1 MLVSI
6 LTMMTISMIP
16 LITGAPDPTRPDY
29 LAVIQVRQSPGVKA
43 VVDFYFTVDTLK
55 IPATNTTT
63 DFKLTCIGAQSTAR
77 LLLTEEPN
85 DFHYDMLITW
95 SNGSQSQEVEDVLL
109 LPFHRH
115 FTFAGPEGPESVS
128 LGNRRGP
135 AIDVFRAKVIKNPDA
150 QLIAMQTEEGVVLTD
165 LIRTGD
171 IEKLSGDGF
180 TIMSAPGF
188 HMGHVGYNLRP
199 DRDYLEEPIQCN
211 PDAAPFLSDVNFRHA
226 LFHLYNQ
233 EEIVSSI
240 YGYIVTP
247 VQSLVPPA
255 QGGWVNPEVPVHPYN
270 PGDPEGTT
278 VYDPET
284 GENEDACSILRY
296 GGYTYDSGLD
306 NWVHETNGP
315 VPPMQVWTPTYE
327 VAPTSAEHGARWV
340 QTCNDYGIT
349 SFSHVPREFS
359 PYMDDVEIG
368 DFDIYMVFWSLGR
381 FPDHLYTMCHSDH
394 DVEFVPG
401 DYNFPGCRDPDL
413 DDAVFT
419 IISSLDHEA
428 KMEAAHLAQ
437 MILYNE
443 SYPLAAFSYMQLYSR
458 IYFNAFNPDL
468 RGIVNSPGYGADNGW
483 TYLNLRWDIGTE
495 RYTPEGKT
503 IIEWIWGEEPE
514 LLNPCSSDTVY
525 AWDLIEKVQD
535 GLIAVNPYT
544 HEDIPWLATDWEITE
559 WPNQGPGNDETWMN
573 VTFTLR
579 EDAYWQDGNP
589 FIADDV
595 KFNWEFLKDNEIPR
609 YKGMWQF
616 LQFVETA
623 GNTVRAVMNTTSQ
636 FLIYDLAGTAALL
649 PPPVWGPL
657 DGQPLN
663 TIMEY
668 DPSNVHAPSTGPWF
682 GMGQGFPDNYLYG
695 TGAFVFEYYDPITM
709 VADLGQFPKYFLTT
723 EEIHG
728 MKVEMFHLVGD
739 VNRDG
744 YIDVFDLARVGAAY
758 GSRLKVPPDPR
769 YDAEAD
775 INSDGRVEAKDLAYV
790 AFNWGEQREYPVPA
804 VP

>member
-1 MLVSI
+1 MKTKNIMTIMLVSI

-16 LITGAPDPTRPDY
+16 LTIAPPDPTRPDY
-29 LAVIQVRQSPGVKA
+29 MAYIQVRQSPGVTA
-43 VVDFYFTVDTLK
+43 YVEYYFTVDGTQIGPLY
-55 IPATNTTT
+55 
-63 DFKLTCIGAQSTAR
+63 DLTCTGAQSTGTH
-77 LLLTEEPN
+77 LLSEKPN
-85 DFHYDMLITW
+85 DLHYDITITW
-95 SNGSQSQEVEDVLL
+95 SDTTVEQHIEDVLL
-109 LPFHRH
+109 LPFQQHWTH
-115 FTFAGPEGPESVS
+115 AGPEAVS
-128 LGNRRGP
+128 FGTRRGP

-150 QLIAMQTEEGVVLTD
+150 SLIAMQTEDGVVLTD

-171 IEKLSGDGF
+171 IEKLATDGF

-188 HMGHVGYNLRP
+188 HMGHVGYNIRP
-199 DRDYLEEPIQCN
+199 DRDYLEAPFACN
-211 PDAAPFLSDVNFRHA
+211 PDAAPFLGDVNFRHA

-240 YGYIVTP
+240 YGYIVTA

-255 QGGWVNPEVPVHPYN
+255 QGGWVNPEVPTHPYN
-270 PGDPEGTT
+270 PGDKTGTT

-284 GENEDACSILRY
+284 GENGDACSILRY
-296 GGYTYDSGLD
+296 GGYTYDVGLD

-315 VPPMQVWTPTYE
+315 VPPMAVWTPTYE

-349 SFSHVPREFS
+349 SFSHVPREFA
-359 PYMDDVEIG
+359 PYMDDVDIG

-428 KMEAAHLAQ
+428 KIAAAHEAQ
-437 MILYNE
+437 RILYDE
-443 SYPLAAFSYMQLYSR
+443 DYPLAAFSYMQLYSR

-468 RGIVNSPGYGADNGW
+468 QGIVNSPGYGADNGW
-483 TYLNLRWDIGTE
+483 TYLNLRWAEGTE
-495 RYTPEGKT
+495 RYTEEGKT
-503 IIEWIWGEEPE
+503 IVEWIWGEEPE
-514 LLNPCSSDTVY
+514 LLNPCSASTVY

-559 WPNQGPGNDETWMN
+559 VPNQGPYNNETWMD
-573 VTFTLR
+573 VSFTLR
-579 EDAYWQDGNP
+579 EDVYWQDGNP
-589 FIADDV
+589 FTAADV
-595 KFNWEFLKDNEIPR
+595 VFNWLFFKDNEVPR
-609 YKGMWQF
+609 YAGMWQ
-616 LQFVETA
+616 LLDSASFVGNVVTA
-623 GNTVRAVMNTTSQ
+623 RMTTTSQ
-636 FLIYDLAGTAALL
+636 FLIYDLAGAAALL

-657 DGQPLN
+657 DGQPLT

-668 DPSNVHAPSTGPWF
+668 DPMNEHTPTGPWF
-682 GMGQGFPDNYLYG
+682 GMGQGFPDNHLYG
-695 TGAFVFEYYDPITM
+695 TGAFVFEYYDKVTM
-709 VADLGQFPKYFLTT
+709 VAELGQFPKYFLTT
-723 EEIHG
+723 EETHV
-728 MKVEMFHLVGD
+728 MKVEMFHAIGD

-758 GSRLKVPPDPR
+758 GARIGQPR
-769 YDAEAD
+769 YDADAD

-790 AFNWGEQREYPVPA
+790 AFNWGEQREYPVP
-804 VP
+804 